1 MAITDSVSDML
12 TRIRNASRTK
22 KEKVDVPA
30 SKMKSE
36 IAKILKAEGYISNF
50 KLIEDRKQGILR
62 VYLRYTPD
70 KKTVITGIKR
80 VSRPSRRI
88 YKSAQE
94 LPRIL
99 GGLGT
104 AIVSTS
110 HGMMTDKNARKT
122 RIGGEIICYIW

>member
-1 MAITDSVSDML
+1 MAITDSISDML

-36 IAKILKAEGYISNF
+36 LARILKSEGYISNY

-62 VYLRYTPD
+62 IYLRYTPD
-70 KKTVITGIKR
+70 KKSVITGIKR
-80 VSRPSRRI
+80 VSHSGKRI
-88 YKSAQE
+88 YRGAEK

-104 AIVSTS
+104 ALVSTS
-110 HGMMTDKNARKT
+110 RGIMTDKEARVA
-122 RIGGEIICYIW
+122 RVGGEVICYIW

>member
-94 LPRIL
+94 LPKVL
-99 GGLGT
+99 GGLGM

-110 HGMMTDKNARKT
+110 HGMMTDKDARKT
-122 RIGGEIICYIW
+122 RFGGEIICYIW